1 MSIDAHFTIH
11 RSEFELRVEIEV
23 GDGEVLAVLGPNG
36 SGKSTLLQALAGL
49 QPIDEGKISLNGIV
63 VDDADRGVFVMPEL
77 RHVGVMFQDCSLFNN
92 LSIAENIAFGLRARG
107 MRKPMARARA
117 EEWLGR
123 FSLESFGRR
132 RPSSLSGGQIQRVAL
147 ARALAT
153 EPAVLLLD
161 EPTSA
166 LDVRAKAEIRRD
178 LLRLRG
184 ERPMTTL
191 LITHDPLDAFALAD
205 RVVVLEEGRVVQSGV
220 LDDVASHPRS
230 RHIAD
235 MVGLS
240 LLHGEV
246 TGGVLT
252 SDSGARLIV
261 PADTPPGRSVASIRP
276 TSVSL
281 HRTRPEGSARNS
293 WSMTVTDLDRHPERV
308 RVRLAG
314 PVPLLAELTPAGADS
329 LGLILGDTI
338 WASVKASEVAVSPDL
353 AP

>member
-1 MSIDAHFTIH
+1 MTIDARLTIR
-11 RSEFELRVEIEV
+11 RSDFELRAEIHAQE
-23 GDGEVLAVLGPNG
+23 GEVVAVLGPNG
-36 SGKSTLLQALAGL
+36 SGKSTLVRAIAGL
-49 QPIDEGKISLNGIV
+49 EPIDEGRISLNGVV
-63 VDDADRGVFVMPEL
+63 VDDTDRDVFVMPESRRL
-77 RHVGVMFQDCSLFNN
+77 GVMFQDCSLFPT
-92 LSIAENIAFGLRARG
+92 LSIADNIAFGLRAKG
-107 MRKPMARARA
+107 MRRAMARTRA
-117 EEWLGR
+117 EEWLER
-123 FSLESFGRR
+123 FSLESFGGR
-132 RPSSLSGGQIQRVAL
+132 RPSSLSGGQTQRVAL

-178 LLRLRG
+178 LLRLRR
-184 ERPMTTL
+184 ERPVTTL

-205 RVVVLEEGRVVQSGV
+205 RVVVLEDGRVVQSGA

-240 LLHGEV
+240 LVRGDV
-246 TGGVLT
+246 IAGVLT
-252 SDSGARLIV
+252 DPSGARLIV
-261 PADTPPGRSVASIRP
+261 PADTPQGPSVASIRP

-281 HRTRPEGSARNS
+281 HRTRPEGSTRNS
-293 WSMTVTDLDRHPERV
+293 WLMTVTDLDRHPLRV
-308 RVRLAG
+308 RVRLTG

-329 LGLILGDTI
+329 LGLVIGDTI